1 MGKVN
6 ARHKAIARLI
16 YDQLNEDSYLWTYDT
31 MDEMG
36 VPEKLQE
43 EVAEKLFSLASD
55 YDIGLLGVAFEHSDN
70 DGALGYWGLFI
81 GSFLASTLIPMSAD
95 VLLVGILA
103 LGGNVWACLVIATTG
118 NWLGGLTSYWIG
130 WLGRWELI
138 ERWLK
143 VKEEKLLR
151 QKKNID
157 RYGVWLALFTW
168 LPLIGD
174 LLAVALGFYKIKPYA
189 SAIYMLIGRFARF
202 LLWTWLY
209 LQYGERFF

>member
-1 MGKVN
+1 MG
-6 ARHKAIARLI
+6 II
-16 YDQLNEDSYLWTYDT
+16 YRF
-31 MDEMG
+31 
-36 VPEKLQE
+36 
-43 EVAEKLFSLASD
+43 FSGF
-55 YDIGLLGVAFEHSDN
+55 YPHSDEC
-70 DGALGYWGLFI
+70 GCITGGYP
-81 GSFLASTLIPMSAD
+81 GSRR
-95 VLLVGILA
+95 
-103 LGGNVWACLVIATTG
+103 NVWACLVIATTG

-130 WLGRWELI
+130 WLGRWEWI